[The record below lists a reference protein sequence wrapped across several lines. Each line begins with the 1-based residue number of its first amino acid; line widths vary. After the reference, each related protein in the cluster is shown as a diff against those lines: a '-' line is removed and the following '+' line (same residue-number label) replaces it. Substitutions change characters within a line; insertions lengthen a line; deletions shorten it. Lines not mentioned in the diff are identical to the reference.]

1 MNDQYLNE
9 IIQNGTPSLDEIQ
22 MDIKYFFEGPI
33 NMDLMILGTLKKALT
48 KDSNSDEMKQS
59 A

>member
-1 MNDQYLNE
+1 
-9 IIQNGTPSLDEIQ
+9 

-48 KDSNSDEMKQS
+48 KDSNSDEMK
-59 A
+59 

>member
-1 MNDQYLNE
+1 MSNMYLRE

-33 NMDLMILGTLKKALT
+33 NMDLMILGFLK
-48 KDSNSDEMKQS
+48 
-59 A
+59 

>member
-1 MNDQYLNE
+1 LKE

-48 KDSNSDEMKQS
+48 KDSNSDEMK
-59 A
+59 